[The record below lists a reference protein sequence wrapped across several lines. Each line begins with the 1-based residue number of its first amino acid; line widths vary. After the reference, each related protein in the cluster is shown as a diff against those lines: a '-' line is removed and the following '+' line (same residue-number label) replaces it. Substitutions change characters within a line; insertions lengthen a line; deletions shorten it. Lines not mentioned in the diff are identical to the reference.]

1 MKPLGA
7 IAFFVSSLRS
17 SRSNKIRRLLNSF
30 HKMSAQAGTPTTQNL
45 LSYHIDRL
53 KSSPN
58 QCLLL
63 DGGTGEELFLHGV
76 PDDRKIWSATAII
89 HDKYHSTLER
99 VHRSFI
105 EAGSQAI
112 TTNSYG
118 IIPGVGFTD
127 GEEVKRLM
135 GIAGEIARRSVT
147 TDSGTASALVLGSL
161 GPLVESYRPDL
172 IMNHEDGVRCY
183 QYGIQGLNP
192 HVDVYLAETMSC
204 LEEACQVIDALST
217 LQQGVNESDDKL
229 FQKRPLLVS
238 FTLRSDGNLRSGE
251 SVVVAIPKM
260 VSFSIEREVE
270 RECSIAIGI
279 FSLFDCCR
287 SIFFHAYFKF
297 HTVIGILFNCCEP
310 EAITKAIREIV
321 SNPQIH
327 QYLHHPPSVSSSKSS
342 HYTTLDT
349 QSSKIFLGAY
359 ANKLTPVDPSWTM
372 ASSDGAQP
380 MRSDL
385 SPAKYW
391 ENFVRH
397 WNNGDG
403 RDDGG
408 IGGIQMIGG
417 CCGIGPSHISYL
429 RDNLRSNV
437 SSNSQ

>member
-1 MKPLGA
+1 MKSLGA

-17 SRSNKIRRLLNSF
+17 SRSNKIRPLSNSF

-76 PDDRKIWSATAII
+76 PDDRKIWSATAIM

-172 IMNHEDGVRCY
+172 IMDHEDGVRCY

-217 LQQGVNESDDKL
+217 LQQGVKESDDKL
-229 FQKRPLLVS
+229 FQKRPLLLS

-260 VSFSIEREVE
+260 VSFSIDREVE
-270 RECSIAIGI
+270 
-279 FSLFDCCR
+279 L
-287 SIFFHAYFKF
+287 
-297 HTVIGILFNCCEP
+297 IGILFNCCEP

-327 QYLHHPPSVSSSKSS
+327 QYLHHPPSVSSSKSA
-342 HYTTLDT
+342 HYKTLNT

-359 ANKLTPVDPSWTM
+359 ANKLTPVDPNWTM
-372 ASSDGAQP
+372 ASSNGAQP

-397 WNNGDG
+397 WNNGNG